1 MTHQKGL
8 PMKFK
13 NPVLFSFIIGAFAL
27 FAFLPKADVDPT
39 QKETVLLQ
47 TLIQGLEQLHY
58 NPRTLDD
65 SFSQD
70 LFNLYIE
77 RLDGAKRF
85 LTQAEVD
92 KLKPFEKQ
100 LDDQIK
106 RTDVSF
112 FNTSTDLLTNG
123 INRAEK
129 IYKEILEKP
138 FDFKQNE
145 SIETDAEKRKFPAN
159 EKELKEVWRKMLK
172 YETMTRLADKLDEKA
187 KGTAEYKDKS
197 EAQLEDDAR
206 KIVRERFE
214 TYFDQLKKLKR
225 EEQFADFL
233 NTIAN
238 LYDPHSEYYEPVEKQ
253 SFDIKF
259 SGRLEGIGAT
269 LQTDKEFT
277 KIAELVVGGPAWKQ
291 KELKVGDL
299 IMRVAQG
306 DEEGISIAGMNLNE
320 VVTKIRGPK
329 GTKVRLTVKSID
341 GTTKEISIIRDEV
354 IIDEGY
360 AKSVI
365 LNKEGAENVGFIS
378 LPRFY
383 ADFNKRDG
391 RQCFQDVA
399 KEIEKLKAANVNGII
414 IDLRNN
420 GGGSLNDVVKMTGL
434 FIEKGPIVQV
444 KTRLGDAE
452 VQQDYDSRVQYGGP
466 LIIMVNNFSAS
477 ASEIM
482 AAALQDYG
490 RAVIVGSN
498 HTFGKGTVQR
508 FFDLD
513 NAVNGYDNLKP
524 LGDVKITLQKFYRI
538 NGGSTQ
544 LRGVS
549 SDIVLPDNF
558 QDLKLGEKESKYA
571 MPWSQI
577 DKLNYSQNVYNIGNV
592 SELAAQSKER
602 VGSNE
607 IFSKIAANAKR
618 LKKQR
623 DQSVYSLNIEEY
635 QNLKKNIEKESEQI
649 KKLSETEIPGL
660 AVSNLNVDLQSI
672 NSDSTKINR
681 NAEFLKDMKKDI
693 YVDET
698 LNIMAD
704 LIRKNLASKN

>member
-291 KELKVGDL
+291 
-299 IMRVAQG
+299 
-306 DEEGISIAGMNLNE
+306 
-320 VVTKIRGPK
+320 
-329 GTKVRLTVKSID
+329 
-341 GTTKEISIIRDEV
+341 
-354 IIDEGY
+354 
-360 AKSVI
+360 
-365 LNKEGAENVGFIS
+365 
-378 LPRFY
+378 
-383 ADFNKRDG
+383 
-391 RQCFQDVA
+391 
-399 KEIEKLKAANVNGII
+399 
-414 IDLRNN
+414 
-420 GGGSLNDVVKMTGL
+420 
-434 FIEKGPIVQV
+434 
-444 KTRLGDAE
+444 
-452 VQQDYDSRVQYGGP
+452 
-466 LIIMVNNFSAS
+466 
-477 ASEIM
+477 
-482 AAALQDYG
+482 
-490 RAVIVGSN
+490 
-498 HTFGKGTVQR
+498 
-508 FFDLD
+508 
-513 NAVNGYDNLKP
+513 
-524 LGDVKITLQKFYRI
+524 
-538 NGGSTQ
+538 
-544 LRGVS
+544 
-549 SDIVLPDNF
+549 
-558 QDLKLGEKESKYA
+558 
-571 MPWSQI
+571 
-577 DKLNYSQNVYNIGNV
+577 
-592 SELAAQSKER
+592 
-602 VGSNE
+602 
-607 IFSKIAANAKR
+607 
-618 LKKQR
+618 
-623 DQSVYSLNIEEY
+623 
-635 QNLKKNIEKESEQI
+635 
-649 KKLSETEIPGL
+649 
-660 AVSNLNVDLQSI
+660 
-672 NSDSTKINR
+672 
-681 NAEFLKDMKKDI
+681 
-693 YVDET
+693 
-698 LNIMAD
+698 
-704 LIRKNLASKN
+704 

>member
-1 MTHQKGL
+1 
-8 PMKFK
+8 
-13 NPVLFSFIIGAFAL
+13 
-27 FAFLPKADVDPT
+27 
-39 QKETVLLQ
+39 
-47 TLIQGLEQLHY
+47 
-58 NPRTLDD
+58 
-65 SFSQD
+65 
-70 LFNLYIE
+70 
-77 RLDGAKRF
+77 
-85 LTQAEVD
+85 
-92 KLKPFEKQ
+92 
-100 LDDQIK
+100 
-106 RTDVSF
+106 
-112 FNTSTDLLTNG
+112 
-123 INRAEK
+123 
-129 IYKEILEKP
+129 
-138 FDFKQNE
+138 
-145 SIETDAEKRKFPAN
+145 
-159 EKELKEVWRKMLK
+159 
-172 YETMTRLADKLDEKA
+172 
-187 KGTAEYKDKS
+187 
-197 EAQLEDDAR
+197 
-206 KIVRERFE
+206 
-214 TYFDQLKKLKR
+214 
-225 EEQFADFL
+225 
-233 NTIAN
+233 
-238 LYDPHSEYYEPVEKQ
+238 
-253 SFDIKF
+253 
-259 SGRLEGIGAT
+259 
-269 LQTDKEFT
+269 
-277 KIAELVVGGPAWKQ
+277 
-291 KELKVGDL
+291 
-299 IMRVAQG
+299 
-306 DEEGISIAGMNLNE
+306 
-320 VVTKIRGPK
+320 
-329 GTKVRLTVKSID
+329 
-341 GTTKEISIIRDEV
+341 
-354 IIDEGY
+354 
-360 AKSVI
+360 
-365 LNKEGAENVGFIS
+365 
-378 LPRFY
+378 
-383 ADFNKRDG
+383 
-391 RQCFQDVA
+391 
-399 KEIEKLKAANVNGII
+399 
-414 IDLRNN
+414 LRNN

-482 AAALQDYG
+482 AAALQDYS